1 MNLDIIVTH
10 YKEPWSVGE
19 GLFNSIAMQR
29 MINFDDIGVIL
40 VNDGEEHEVPYV
52 SDRRWKKIVGIMR
65 PQVGIEVH
73 SLKCPCLKDFPAE
86 QQIPVQWS
94 PDLSEPFTTHLI
106 VETDNRK
113 NITFDVLKV
122 IKDENLFLDQMS
134 VVSKQSSGRIRMEFK
149 AFRKEQVDSVTYKI
163 QQISGVREVKKS

>member
-1 MNLDIIVTH
+1 M
-10 YKEPWSVGE
+10 
-19 GLFNSIAMQR
+19 
-29 MINFDDIGVIL
+29 
-40 VNDGEEHEVPYV
+40 
-52 SDRRWKKIVGIMR
+52 
-65 PQVGIEVH
+65 
-73 SLKCPCLKDFPAE
+73 
-86 QQIPVQWS
+86 
-94 PDLSEPFTTHLI
+94 
-106 VETDNRK
+106 ETDNRK

>member
-1 MNLDIIVTH
+1 MPLQIGQETNL
-10 YKEPWSVGE
+10 
-19 GLFNSIAMQR
+19 
-29 MINFDDIGVIL
+29 VIHFASCC
-40 VNDGEEHEVPYV
+40 GPVPG
-52 SDRRWKKIVGIMR
+52 DKIVGVMR

-73 SLKCPCLKDFPAE
+73 TQKCPCLKEFPVE

-94 PDLSEPFTTHLI
+94 PDLSDPFTTHLI